1 MSEDKEAKIDPLVR
15 ESWDYLMEV
24 LGDYETFLGE
34 IGNLGLSAPQVL
46 YYRDEVQEFLEE
58 LTGNETIN
66 YQGAW
71 QKVRELDEIL
81 KDKSQAL
88 VDEIGYKNF
97 LQYQIINDP
106 PKKHWW
112 WWLNRVSKP
121 PPEPPKVWQFWKHRI
136 FDSPPAEESED
147 EQTPPTVI
155 PDGVRPE
162 IAELFK
168 DQPGP

>member
-1 MSEDKEAKIDPLVR
+1 MSKDEAPKIEPIVR

-24 LGDYETFLGE
+24 LGDYETFLEGIGE
-34 IGNLGLSAPQVL
+34 LGLSAPQVL
-46 YYRDEVQEFLEE
+46 YYRDEVQESLEY

-71 QKVRELDEIL
+71 QKVNQLDEIL
-81 KDKSQAL
+81 KEKSQTL

-97 LQYQIINDP
+97 IQYQIINDP

-121 PPEPPKVWQFWKHRI
+121 PPEPPKIWQFWKHRI
-136 FDSPPAEESED
+136 FDSPAQDDAENQA
-147 EQTPPTVI
+147 QTPIVPEGVN
-155 PDGVRPE
+155 PDVAKLFEGD
-162 IAELFK
+162 AE
-168 DQPGP
+168 G